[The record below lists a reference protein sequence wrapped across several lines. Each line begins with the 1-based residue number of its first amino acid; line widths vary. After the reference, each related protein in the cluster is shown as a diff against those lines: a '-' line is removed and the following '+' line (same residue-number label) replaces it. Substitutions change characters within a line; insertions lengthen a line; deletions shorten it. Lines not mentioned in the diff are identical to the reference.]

1 MKYNKSEKKSLRN
14 ICFILLLI
22 LTVNLYGQNIQ
33 VTGNVTDERNE
44 ALIGVAVAI
53 KGTAAGVVTNMDG
66 QYTIDVP
73 SDGILVFS
81 YLGTATQE
89 IPVNGQRVINVVMK
103 ENLETLEEVVV
114 IGYGTVRKAD
124 LTTSVASVTADEW
137 KARPIMDAG
146 QGLQGKAAGVQVIQP
161 SGKPGAG
168 LSIRVRGSTSLN
180 AGNSPL
186 YVVDGIPTTDISNV
200 SPSDIE
206 NMQILKDASSAA
218 IYGARAAN
226 GVVLITTKKGKEGRT
241 QVNVSMYAGFAN
253 VSKSID
259 ALNTTQYYE
268 LMDEIG
274 ISLDKINTFYK
285 DWAKEM
291 YGTGMQQN
299 YQASLSGGTER
310 ISYYISGGF
319 QDEKGIIE
327 PAQFNR
333 YSFRTN
339 LNADIKPW
347 LKATTNLSFSKTDNR
362 NVVDNSNV
370 DRGGVIMSILNTPP
384 FMDVWDRQNP
394 QWYYVNPLQGSWE
407 NPKAQADTYD
417 KTQEYRFMGNLGL
430 DFTLYKGL
438 HFKPNFSVD
447 YSSRDWNKFIHPIR
461 TNYGR
466 QANGRGENRGES
478 FITWLSENLITY
490 ETRINQD
497 HNLSALAGATFQR
510 YRYKESYI
518 NAEDFV
524 KGSDYE
530 VMTLNMANKIN
541 DAYTTKAG
549 NTLVSFIGRL
559 QYDYQSKYLFTA
571 NFRADGSSKLH
582 PDHRWGYFPSVSAGW
597 RFSSEKFFEPLT
609 TVVNDAKLR
618 VGWGK
623 NGNQSG
629 IGNYDYYTKYD
640 IKRRASG
647 ESLEGPG
654 LSPGRYGNKDLKW
667 ETTTQFNVGLDFT
680 LFDSRLTGE
689 VDWYH
694 KKTKDL
700 LLYITLPSSI
710 GRPNPMRNDG
720 EMVNKGFEFNLNGK
734 ILTGPFKWDA
744 SLNMS
749 FNKNE
754 LTKLGLTPQYSTAT
768 IEGKGEVI
776 KIAPGRPLGSFYG
789 YVSQGVDPET
799 GDIIYKD
806 LNGDDVITSSDRT
819 YIGDAQPDFTFG
831 MTHEFSFYNFTLSAF
846 FQGSY
851 GNDIF
856 NASRIDSEGMF
867 NSKNQTTAVLNR
879 WRRPGMITDVPRA
892 GNDRN
897 SRISSRFVEDGSFIR
912 LKTLTLAYNF
922 ERSVIKKLGM
932 EALTL
937 YGTATNLFTLTKYR
951 GYDPE
956 LSWLSTGD
964 ESGAAAQMGIDWGTY
979 PQTRSFIFGLNVT
992 F

>member
-1 MKYNKSEKKSLRN
+1 MV
-14 ICFILLLI
+14 LLI
-22 LTVNLYGQNIQ
+22 LSVNLYGQDIQ
-33 VTGNVTDERNE
+33 VTGIVTDEFKE
-44 ALIGVAVAI
+44 PLIGVAVVV
-53 KGTAAGVVTNMDG
+53 KGTTTGVVTDMDG
-66 QYTIDVP
+66 KYTIDVP
-73 SDGILVFS
+73 ANGTLVFS
-81 YLGTATQE
+81 YLGTTTQE
-89 IPVNGQRVINVVMK
+89 IAVDGKKAMNVTMR
-103 ENLETLEEVVV
+103 ENIEALEEVVV

-124 LTTSVASVTADEW
+124 LTTSVASVTSDEW
-137 KARPIMDAG
+137 KARPILDAG
-146 QGLQGKAAGVQVIQP
+146 QGLQGKAAGVQVVQP

-226 GVVLITTKKGKEGRT
+226 GVVLITTKKGKEGRS
-241 QVNVSMYAGFAN
+241 QVNVSMYAGFSN

-259 ALNTTQYYE
+259 ALNTIQYYE

-274 ISLDKINTFYK
+274 LSLDKNNTFYK

-291 YGTGMQQN
+291 YGTGVQQN
-299 YQASLSGGTER
+299 YQVSLSGGTDKV
-310 ISYYISGGF
+310 SYYISGGF
-319 QDEKGIIE
+319 QDEKGIID

-339 LNADIKPW
+339 LTSDIKPW

-370 DRGGVIMSILNTPP
+370 DRGGVVMSILNTPP
-384 FMDVWDRQNP
+384 FMDVWDPKNSG
-394 QWYYVNPLQGSWE
+394 WYYVNPLQGSWE

-417 KTQEYRFMGNLGL
+417 KTKEYRFMGNIGL

-438 HFKPNFSVD
+438 HFKPNFSLD
-447 YSSRDWNKFIHPIR
+447 YSSRQWDKFIHPEH

-466 QANGRGENRGES
+466 LANGRGENRNES
-478 FITWLSENLITY
+478 FVTWLSENLVTY
-490 ETRINQD
+490 DTKINGS
-497 HNLSALAGATFQR
+497 HNLGVLGGATFQR
-510 YRYKESYI
+510 YRHNLSYM
-518 NAEDFV
+518 NVEDFV
-524 KGSDYE
+524 KGSNYD

-549 NTLVSFIGRL
+549 NTLVSFIGRV
-559 QYDYQSKYLFTA
+559 QYDYESRYLFTA

-597 RFSSEKFFEPLT
+597 RFSSESFFAPLKE
-609 TVVNDAKLR
+609 VVDDAKLR
-618 VGWGK
+618 FGWGK
-623 NGNQSG
+623 NGNQTG
-629 IGNYDYYTKYD
+629 IGNYDYYSKYT
-640 IKRRASG
+640 ISKRPSG
-647 ESLEGPG
+647 EKLEGPG

-667 ETTTQFNVGLDFT
+667 ETTTQINIGLDFT
-680 LFDSRLTGE
+680 LFDSRLSGE

-734 ILTGPFKWDA
+734 ILTGSFTWDA
-744 SLNMS
+744 ALNMS

-754 LTKLGLTPQYSTAT
+754 LTKLGLTPQYTTAT

-776 KIAPGRPLGSFYG
+776 KIAPGRPLGSFFG
-789 YVSQGVDPET
+789 YVSEGVDPES
-799 GDIIYKD
+799 GDIIYRD
-806 LNGDDVITSSDRT
+806 LNQDGVITSSDRT

-831 MTHEFSFYNFTLSAF
+831 MTHEFSFRNFTLSAF
-846 FQGSY
+846 FQGSS

-867 NSKNQTTAVLNR
+867 NSKNQTTAVLKR
-879 WRRPGMITDVPRA
+879 WKRPGMITDVPRA
-892 GNDRN
+892 GNDQN

-922 ERSVIKKLGM
+922 DRKNISKLGI

-937 YGTATNLFTLTKYR
+937 YTTATNLFTLTKYR

>member
-1 MKYNKSEKKSLRN
+1 MTLSA
-14 ICFILLLI
+14 
-22 LTVNLYGQNIQ
+22 YGQNLQ
-33 VTGNVTDERNE
+33 VTGVVSDEYNE
-44 ALIGVAVAI
+44 PLIGVAVAI
-53 KGTAAGVVTNMDG
+53 KGTTTGVVTDMDG
-66 QYTIDVP
+66 KYTIDTP
-73 SDGILVFS
+73 SDATLVFS

-89 IPVNGQRVINVVMK
+89 IPVKGQRIIHVKMK
-103 ENLETLEEVVV
+103 ENVEALEEVVV

-124 LTTSVASVTADEW
+124 LTTSVASVTSDEW
-137 KARPIMDAG
+137 RARPIIDAG
-146 QGLQGKAAGVQVIQP
+146 QGLQGKAAGVQVVQP
-161 SGKPGAG
+161 SGKPGAS

-226 GVVLITTKKGKEGRT
+226 GVVLITTKRGKEGRA
-241 QVNVSMYAGFAN
+241 QVNVSMYAG
-253 VSKSID
+253 VSNISKTID
-259 ALNTTQYYE
+259 VLNTTEYYE

-274 ISLDKINTFYK
+274 ISLDKTNTFYK

-291 YGTGMQQN
+291 YGTGLQQN
-299 YQASLSGGTER
+299 YQASLSGGTDKT
-310 ISYYISGGF
+310 SYYISGGF

-327 PAQFNR
+327 PARFNR

-339 LNADIKPW
+339 LSSEIKPW

-370 DRGGVIMSILNTPP
+370 DRGGVVMSILNTPP
-384 FMDVWDRQNP
+384 FMDVWDPQNP
-394 QWYYVNPLQGSWE
+394 GWYYVNPLQGSWE
-407 NPKAQADTYD
+407 NPRAQADTYD
-417 KTQEYRFMGNLGL
+417 KTKEYRLMGNVGL
-430 DFTLYKGL
+430 EFTIYEGL
-438 HFKPNFSVD
+438 HFKPNFSLD
-447 YSSRDWNKFIHPIR
+447 YSSRNWDKFIHPLR

-466 QANGRGENRGES
+466 QANGRGENRNEN
-478 FITWLSENLITY
+478 FVTWLSENLITY
-490 ETRINQD
+490 DTKIND
-497 HNLSALAGATFQR
+497 SHNLGILGGATFQR
-510 YRYKESYI
+510 YRYDQSYI
-518 NAEDFV
+518 SVEDFV

-541 DAYTTKAG
+541 DAYTTRAG
-549 NTLVSFIGRL
+549 NSLVSFIGRV
-559 QYDYQSKYLFTA
+559 QYDYESRYLFTA

-582 PDHRWGYFPSVSAGW
+582 PDHRWGYFPSVSGGW
-597 RFSSEKFFEPLT
+597 RFSSERFFEPLT
-609 TVVNDAKLR
+609 KVVNDAKIR
-618 VGWGK
+618 FGWGK
-623 NGNQSG
+623 NGNQTG
-629 IGNYDYYTKYD
+629 IGDYDYYNKYTITK
-640 IKRRASG
+640 RAPG

-654 LSPGRYGNKDLKW
+654 LSPGRYGNRDLKW
-667 ETTTQFNVGLDFT
+667 ETTTQINVGLDFT
-680 LFDSRLTGE
+680 LFDSRLSGE

-694 KKTKDL
+694 KKTTDL

-720 EMVNKGFEFNLNGK
+720 EMVNKGFEFNLNVQ
-734 ILTGPFKWDA
+734 ILTGEFRWDA
-744 SLNMS
+744 GLNMS

-754 LTKLGLTPQYSTAT
+754 LTKLGLTPQYATAT

-776 KIAPGRPLGSFYG
+776 RIAPGRPLGSFFG

-799 GDIIYKD
+799 GDVIYED
-806 LNGDDVITSSDRT
+806 LNGDGVITSSDRT

-831 MTHEFSFYNFTLSAF
+831 MTHNFSFRNFTLSAF
-846 FQGSY
+846 FHGSY

-856 NASRIDSEGMF
+856 NASRIDTEGMF

-879 WRRPGMITDVPRA
+879 WKRPGMITDVPRA
-892 GNDRN
+892 GNDQN
-897 SRISSRFVEDGSFIR
+897 SRISSRFVEDGSFLR
-912 LKTLTLAYNF
+912 LKTLTLAYDF
-922 ERSVIKKLGM
+922 DRKVVTKIGM
-932 EALTL
+932 QGLTL
-937 YGTATNLFTLTKYR
+937 YATATNLFTLTKYR

-956 LSWLSTGD
+956 LSWISTGT
-964 ESGAAAQMGIDWGTY
+964 ESGAAAQMGIDWGTF